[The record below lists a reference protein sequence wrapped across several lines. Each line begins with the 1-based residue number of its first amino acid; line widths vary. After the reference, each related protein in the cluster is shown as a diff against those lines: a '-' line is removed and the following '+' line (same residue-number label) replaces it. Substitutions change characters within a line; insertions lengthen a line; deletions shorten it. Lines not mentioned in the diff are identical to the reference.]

1 MVQLENSF
9 LLFYGYSN
17 TFNPTS
23 YIVQNLNSYNPD
35 DIFVPIKFDI
45 KGSRMNIE
53 RIVCRYISPFIYC
66 GIIHTGH
73 LLTWARVGLQSVNGS
88 IQIANYTSRVFLNHP
103 LWKPVNLEVDPTS
116 IAVEAQAVGKDQ
128 LPKILLY
135 NVTASQYVWYSI
147 SLSDSAVTSLDVLSF
162 VLVNISN
169 KTNVIV
175 ANRKPGSNFL
185 MYYESRPMILTVN
198 ENLSEG
204 DLQAIYI
211 RIGSGD
217 SGDSKYPL
225 SQILKYQ
232 SADSSNPPNWILI
245 GGMFSV
251 MLVVVVLVLGFLK
264 CRAEA
269 VQISASEVKAHLKE
283 VIM

>member
-17 TFNPTS
+17 SFNPTS
-23 YIVQNLNSYNPD
+23 FIVQNLTTNNPD

-53 RIVCRYISPFIYC
+53 RIVCRYLSPFVYC

-73 LLTWARVGLQSVNGS
+73 LLTWARAGIQSVNGS
-88 IQIANYTSRVFLNHP
+88 IQIANYTSRVFQNHP

-162 VLVNISN
+162 ILVNISN

-198 ENLSEG
+198 ENLSEE
-204 DLQAIYI
+204 DLESIYI
-211 RIGSGD
+211 RIGAGD
-217 SGDSKYPL
+217 TNDSKYPL
-225 SQILKYQ
+225 TRIFKYQ
-232 SADSSNPPNWILI
+232 SADSSNPPNWLII
-245 GGMFSV
+245 GGMFLV
-251 MLVVVVLVLGFLK
+251 MLFVVATVMTFLT
-264 CRAEA
+264 CRREED
-269 VQISASEVKAHLKE
+269 QISAREVKAHLKE
-283 VIM
+283 LLM

>member
-1 MVQLENSF
+1 MVQLEDSF

-17 TFNPTS
+17 SYNPTS
-23 YIVQNLNSYNPD
+23 YIVQSLESLNPD
-35 DIFVPIKFDI
+35 DIFVPIKFEI

-53 RIVCRYISPFIYC
+53 RIICRYVAPFVYC

-73 LLTWARVGLQSVNGS
+73 LLTWARVGLKAINGS
-88 IQIANYTSRVFLNHP
+88 IQISNYTSRVLQNHP

-135 NVTASQYVWYSI
+135 NVTASQFVWYSI

-162 VLVNISN
+162 VLVSISN

-198 ENLSEG
+198 ENLDEA
-204 DLQAIYI
+204 DLQSIYI
-211 RIGSGD
+211 RIGAGD
-217 SGDSKYPL
+217 LGDSKCPL
-225 SQILKYQ
+225 TQILKFQ
-232 SADSSNPPNWILI
+232 SADSSNPPNWLLI
-245 GGMFSV
+245 GGMFSA
-251 MLVVVVLVLGFLK
+251 MLLVVVGVLGVLR
-264 CRAEA
+264 CRREE
-269 VQISASEVKAHLKE
+269 VQISAAEVKAHLKE
-283 VIM
+283 LLT